1 MVEEHQEEL
10 TQDDELMMAAQAA
23 SKVQT
28 TLSTPGWTEVIRPA
42 LDARRE
48 YYLSSLLSRQ
58 ERMEDVMFAQQSV
71 LAIDELLS
79 LVEHVFAEGKRAVD
93 YFKTEQEKN
102 RYDFNNIKRG

>member
-1 MVEEHQEEL
+1 MAEEPQEL
-10 TQDDELMMAAQAA
+10 TQDEEQMQAAQTA

-28 TLSTPGWTEVIRPA
+28 TLATPGWTEVIRPA

-79 LVEHVFAEGKRAVD
+79 LIEHVFAEGKRAVE
-93 YFKTEQEKN
+93 YFGTKEEKKQE
-102 RYDFNNIKRG
+102 

>member
-1 MVEEHQEEL
+1 MAEPEEL
-10 TQDDELMMAAQAA
+10 TQDEKQIQAAQDA

-28 TLSTPGWTEVIRPA
+28 TLNTPGWTEVVRPA
-42 LDARRE
+42 LDAYRQ

-79 LVEHVFAEGKRAVD
+79 LIEHVLGEGKGAEE
-93 YFKTEQEKN
+93 YFKTK
-102 RYDFNNIKRG
+102 

>member
-1 MVEEHQEEL
+1 MTEEPQEL
-10 TQDDELMMAAQAA
+10 TQDEEQMQAAQAA

-28 TLSTPGWTEVIRPA
+28 TLATPGWTEVIRPA

-48 YYLSSLLSRQ
+48 YYLTSLLSRQ

-79 LVEHVFAEGKRAVD
+79 VIEHVFAEGERAIEH
-93 YFKTEQEKN
+93 FTTKEEK
-102 RYDFNNIKRG
+102 KE